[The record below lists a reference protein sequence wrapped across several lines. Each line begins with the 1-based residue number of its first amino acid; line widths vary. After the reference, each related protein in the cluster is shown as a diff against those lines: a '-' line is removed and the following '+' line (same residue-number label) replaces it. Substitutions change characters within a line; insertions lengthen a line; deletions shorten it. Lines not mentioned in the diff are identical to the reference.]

1 MATRTLIGADI
12 RRREDPAL
20 VQGAGRFVDDLA
32 PSRLVFTSVLRSPHA
47 HARLRRLDTMRAAAI
62 PGVLRVITA
71 RDVDG
76 TVDPEPAVGIPP
88 AARRPARP
96 LLARDVVR
104 YVGEPVAVVV
114 AEDRYVAADAC
125 EQIDAEYDPQPAVGD
140 LDAALAPGAPRV
152 HAQFPD
158 NVAAHV
164 GLERGRRGRR
174 FRARPHGRPAARE
187 EPAPGRRRARA
198 ARLRGRVPWRHAHGL
213 GGHSDAAPLAVR
225 PRPDPAT
232 ARVRGPRDRARR
244 GRRIRLQ
251 DQLL

>member
-1 MATRTLIGADI
+1 HSATANASLGPSRRARMATKTLIGADV

-32 PSRLVFTSVLRSPHA
+32 PPRLVFASVLRSPHA

-62 PGVLRVITA
+62 PRVVRVITA

-125 EQIDAEYDPQPAVGD
+125 EQRSEEHTSELQSRSD
-140 LDAALAPGAPRV
+140 LV
-152 HAQFPD
+152 C
-158 NVAAHV
+158 
-164 GLERGRRGRR
+164 
-174 FRARPHGRPAARE
+174 
-187 EPAPGRRRARA
+187 
-198 ARLRGRVPWRHAHGL
+198 RL
-213 GGHSDAAPLAVR
+213 
-225 PRPDPAT
+225 
-232 ARVRGPRDRARR
+232 
-244 GRRIRLQ
+244 
-251 DQLL
+251 